1 MKNREQLVHCLRIWC
16 GGESLSSLYF
26 RHCLQAYEAIFCFV
40 MKVMKLLCTTYWD
53 MTCHVNLKEITS

>member
-40 MKVMKLLCTTYWD
+40 MKVMKLYAPHFGTRLV
-53 MTCHVNLKEITS
+53 M